1 MIKIGDRVKFVSDTG
16 VGIVLS
22 VEKGIVTVEVD
33 GFPRPTPISQVVAA
47 PEEDERA
54 VRQRIAPD
62 MPQKKAVRN
71 TPDSTQ
77 KNSFGRIAF
86 EDDFED
92 EPIDVLALKRSFA
105 AMQASQT
112 PDQKAQQHVAP
123 KSQYES
129 TDFEMLLALVPV
141 ENDSNATQANVELY
155 LVNDGSYDTY
165 YSVAMIEKQGFVTTV
180 AHGLLEAGCK
190 TILETLS
197 RRTLSTVKNL
207 HIQIMPL
214 KTINFVP
221 QQSIDT
227 QVELH
232 PVKLSKE
239 NYFKENDFFDQN
251 AYIIKLN

>member
-22 VEKGIVTVEVD
+22 IEKGIVTVEVD
-33 GFPRPTPISQVVAA
+33 GFPRPTPISEVVVA
-47 PEEDERA
+47 PEDDERA
-54 VRQRIAPD
+54 IRLRIAPEL
-62 MPQKKAVRN
+62 PQRKSPRQTADYK
-71 TPDSTQ
+71 Q

-86 EDDFED
+86 ENDFED
-92 EPIDVLALKRSFA
+92 EPIDIMALKRSFA
-105 AMQASQT
+105 AMQASLT
-112 PDQKAQQHVAP
+112 PDQKAEQHVSP
-123 KSQYES
+123 KSQYET
-129 TDFEMLLALVPV
+129 TDYEMLLAIVPAG
-141 ENDSNATQANVELY
+141 NDDNTTQANLELY

-165 YSVAMIEKQGFVTTV
+165 YAIGVVERLGFITTL

-190 TILETLS
+190 TILQTLS

-214 KTINFVP
+214 KTINYVP

-251 AYIIKLN
+251 AYIIKLH

>member
-22 VEKGIVTVEVD
+22 IEKGIVTVEVD
-33 GFPRPTPISQVVAA
+33 GFPRPTPISQVVVA
-47 PEEDERA
+47 PEADEQA
-54 VRQRIAPD
+54 VRQRISPD
-62 MPQKKAVRN
+62 LPQKKSPRN
-71 TPDSTQ
+71 SLDAKQ

-86 EDDFED
+86 ENDFED
-92 EPIDVLALKRSFA
+92 EPIDILALKRSFA
-105 AMQASQT
+105 AMQASLT
-112 PDQKAQQHVAP
+112 PDQKAPQHIAP
-123 KSQYES
+123 KSQYET

-141 ENDSNATQANVELY
+141 ENNANATQANVEIY

-165 YSVAMIEKQGFVTTV
+165 YCVAMVEKQGFVTTV

-197 RRTLSTVKNL
+197 RRTLSTVRNL
-207 HIQIMPL
+207 HVQIMPL
-214 KTINFVP
+214 KTINYVP